1 MQKVDTYTP
10 MTYNELMDNI
20 DLIPHTLLE
29 TKAYERAVMEFWSE
43 EEQREFKTFLGLNA
57 EKGDII
63 PDTDGLRKIRWS
75 SSGHGK
81 RGGAR
86 VIYYIYDE
94 DEPIYLLFAYSKNVK
109 ENLSEKEKKAMRQV
123 VRQIKQYIREGGRD
137 NGGEIFALG
146 RGHNGGA

>member
-1 MQKVDTYTP
+1 
-10 MTYNELMDNI
+10 
-20 DLIPHTLLE
+20 
-29 TKAYERAVMEFWSE
+29 MEFWSE

-94 DEPIYLLFAYSKNVK
+94 DEPIYLLFAYAKNVK

-123 VRQIKQYIREGGRD
+123 VRQIKQYIRERRQG
-137 NGGEIFALG
+137 
-146 RGHNGGA
+146 

>member
-1 MQKVDTYTP
+1 
-10 MTYNELMDNI
+10 MTYNEGMDNI

-29 TKAYERAVMEFWSE
+29 TRAYERAVEEFWSE

-94 DEPIYLLFAYSKNVK
+94 DEPIYLLFAYAKNVK
-109 ENLSEKEKKAMRQV
+109 ENFSEKEKKAMRQV
-123 VRQIKQYIREGGRD
+123 VRQIKQYIRERRQG
-137 NGGEIFALG
+137 
-146 RGHNGGA
+146 

>member
-1 MQKVDTYTP
+1 M
-10 MTYNELMDNI
+10 
-20 DLIPHTLLE
+20 
-29 TKAYERAVMEFWSE
+29 
-43 EEQREFKTFLGLNA
+43 GLNA

-123 VRQIKQYIREGGRD
+123 VRQIKQYIRERRQG
-137 NGGEIFALG
+137 
-146 RGHNGGA
+146 